1 MTSFIS
7 PLSEWLASGVD
18 PDLIALNI
26 QTLSG
31 DTPYQYLLYEINA
44 ASGRVHP
51 DAQWR
56 WARKH
61 YSHIEHGGWWCNG
74 LDPLNNW
81 QPMYWGCFKP
91 HQPRNTFDPKGKIK
105 PVKYEHPPK
114 TPTRAFFL
122 QVPDHIWAKVAARYG
137 VPIDPEDLGDGER
150 GSKGEGEQGRRGA
163 RERGRRGD
171 GERKDENLSS
181 ASSPCSPSATPTS
194 SPNQPQFWQWVWD
207 NNIPV
212 IIVEGAKKA
221 GCLLTL
227 GYAAIALPGVTGGV
241 RTKTPQ
247 GEKCDPYLIPELQHF
262 ATEERSIYICFDRD
276 SKRQTVQNVNRE
288 IGKLGRL
295 FTAAKCPVK
304 VINLPGPEKGVDDF
318 VVSKGSDAFSALK
331 NEAQGFQFWLDR
343 ESWLLTY
350 PASLKLNSRYLG
362 KLPYPESGLA
372 CIKAPKGTG
381 KTQALTN
388 LVSQSLST
396 GDRRVLIITHRIQ
409 LGRAICASLGI
420 NYIDETRDSAE
431 GKLFGY
437 GLCIDSLHPLSQA
450 KFNPED
456 WFGAIVIIDECEQV
470 IWHALNSSTCR
481 ENRVAILQTLQE
493 LIHNVLTSGGLVV
506 AQDADLSDYS
516 IDYLIAIAGIPIS
529 PWVVINEW
537 QPKRGRDVT
546 FFATSNPASL
556 YVQMEQILS
565 QQVTCCD
572 IESRA
577 ECCPISLN
585 CAEFGGK
592 NPAECSSESPVKCC
606 PVIRGEYG
614 LKSRAKF
621 CPITCAEYGFNTRAK
636 CSPITCTKYGSK
648 SPTEY
653 CQKTSEQYPVKCA
666 KYDSE
671 ICAKYCQ
678 KTSEQYPVKCA
689 KYDSEICAKYGQK
702 TSGECP
708 VKPAKCDCKS
718 HPEYDQITSGEC
730 PIVKGAECD
739 CKSHPECDCKSHPE
753 YYQKTSGECPI
764 VKFTECDSQCFAKY
778 VSENPSEYD
787 CKNPAKCDC
796 ETTAQCSP
804 INFTECNFKK
814 PTESHPIERYRPRI
828 MVVEDSQKVTGN
840 WSCRNLETQLQKRF
854 PHQRILRID
863 SESVS
868 DPNHPAYGCIDQ
880 LNTLIQNYDIII
892 ASPTIGTGVSIDLRH
907 HFTAVFGIFK
917 GAIAVNDALQALARV
932 RDETVPWFVW
942 TAPFGVGKIGN
953 GSSSYQAILKSQK
966 KVITTNLKLLQGV
979 DFDINEAYDP
989 IHLRTWAKMGARI
1002 NAGMWNYREAI
1013 WEALKA
1019 EGHSVSLC
1027 RENQLQQELK
1037 VLLLRQLA
1045 ANNAQ
1050 NWDLL
1055 EELESQDRKLKS
1067 ELDSRETVAACIRA
1081 EATSIKEENKLLEA
1095 QAVNSASDIT
1105 FSKYLELKDKRAKTR
1120 DELNQQRKYQL
1131 QETYGVPITPELK
1144 LKDDA
1149 GWLPQIRLHYYLIY
1163 DPELV
1168 RFRDKNH
1175 LAGHLERGQGKVC
1188 PQDLRLL
1195 TASVEALKAL
1205 GIKSLFNVNRE
1216 YRGTDADVIAFA
1228 EQVKQCSVD
1237 IKDFLGISVSP
1248 QMTPMEVVQYI
1259 LRGKLGFTLRR
1270 VRQERS
1276 EERDAK
1282 GRPKRIRVYQF
1293 EFPQDGREAIFEV
1306 WQQRDKEAVSA
1317 EGARECLEGVSS
1329 GTGSDN
1335 SIEMSG
1341 GVPPLGL
1348 SQQINEVGTAGTGSD
1363 NNIEISEVVPPL
1375 GFPQQNN
1382 EVGTVGTGS
1391 DNNIGMS
1398 EGVFSQDLPQQN
1410 NEVGTA
1416 GTGSDNNIEISEGVS
1431 PLDEE
1436 WAHTTQV
1443 FGVEAAPGET
1453 LTTEEMG
1460 VAASYQAI
1468 EPETHAIPTYEV
1480 KVPQIAPSELKVGSV
1495 VRFCGEVQ
1503 KYVVRAV
1510 SGAQVMVKSLFSGQF
1525 VNTYAHRLE
1534 LAEGGTG

>member
-1 MTSFIS
+1 MTSPIS

-18 PDLIALNI
+18 PDLIALNV

-122 QVPDHIWAKVAARYG
+122 QVPGHIWAKVAARYG
-137 VPIDPEDLGDGER
+137 VPIDPEDLERGSGGEGERGRGGEGER
-150 GSKGEGEQGRRGA
+150 GSGGEGELLSRR
-163 RERGRRGD
+163 E

-181 ASSPCSPSATPTS
+181 APSPCSPSATPTS

-247 GEKCDPYLIPELQHF
+247 GEKCNPYLIPELQHF

-331 NEAQGFQFWLDR
+331 NEAQGFQFWLAR

-388 LVSQSLST
+388 LVSQSLDT

-529 PWVVINEW
+529 PWAVVNEW

-565 QQVTCCD
+565 QEITCCD
-572 IESRA
+572 LESRAECCLISRAECGSIKPAECYPESRAECYPESRAECGSIKPAECYPESRA
-577 ECCPISLN
+577 ECCPIS
-585 CAEFGGK
+585 CAKYSFKSNAEYCPKNPGECYPE
-592 NPAECSSESPVKCC
+592 NPAEGDFKSCVESCLKKPAKYSENPAESDFKSCVESC
-606 PVIRGEYG
+606 
-614 LKSRAKF
+614 LKSRAGYPENRTK
-621 CPITCAEYGFNTRAK
+621 CSYKSCIESCQNCADSESRTQSDPISDAKCDYQSRAK
-636 CSPITCTKYGSK
+636 CCPIN
-648 SPTEY
+648 PTEY
-653 CQKTSEQYPVKCA
+653 CS
-666 KYDSE
+666 
-671 ICAKYCQ
+671 IN
-678 KTSEQYPVKCA
+678 
-689 KYDSEICAKYGQK
+689 
-702 TSGECP
+702 
-708 VKPAKCDCKS
+708 
-718 HPEYDQITSGEC
+718 H
-730 PIVKGAECD
+730 
-739 CKSHPECDCKSHPE
+739 
-753 YYQKTSGECPI
+753 
-764 VKFTECDSQCFAKY
+764 TECH
-778 VSENPSEYD
+778 
-787 CKNPAKCDC
+787 
-796 ETTAQCSP
+796 T
-804 INFTECNFKK
+804 IN
-814 PTESHPIERYRPRI
+814 RYRPRI

-868 DPNHPAYGCIDQ
+868 EPNHPAYGCINQ

-966 KVITTNLKLLQGV
+966 KVITANLKLLQGV
-979 DFDINEAYDP
+979 DFDIDEAYDP

-1027 RENQLQQELK
+1027 RENQLQEELK

-1095 QAVNSASDIT
+1095 QAVNNASDIT
-1105 FSKYLELKDKRAKTR
+1105 LSKYLELKDKRAKTR

-1228 EQVKQCSVD
+1228 ERVKQCSVD

-1276 EERDAK
+1276 EERDAL

-1293 EFPQDGREAIFEV
+1293 EFPQDGRETIFEV
-1306 WQQRDKEAVSA
+1306 WQQRDKEAVSLA
-1317 EGARECLEGVSS
+1317 EGATQCLEGVSS
-1329 GTGSDN
+1329 GTGLDN

-1341 GVPPLGL
+1341 GVFSQDLP
-1348 SQQINEVGTAGTGSD
+1348 QQINEMGTVGTGLD
-1363 NNIEISEVVPPL
+1363 NNIGISEVVPPL
-1375 GFPQQNN
+1375 GLSQQNN
-1382 EVGTVGTGS
+1382 EVGTV
-1391 DNNIGMS
+1391 
-1398 EGVFSQDLPQQN
+1398 
-1410 NEVGTA
+1410 

-1443 FGVEAAPGET
+1443 FGVEAAPAET
-1453 LTTEEMG
+1453 LTTEGMG

-1468 EPETHAIPTYEV
+1468 EPENHAIPTYEV

-1495 VRFCGEVQ
+1495 VRFCGEVH

-1534 LAEGGTG
+1534 LAEEGTG

>member
-1 MTSFIS
+1 MTSPIS

-18 PDLIALNI
+18 PDLIALNV
-26 QTLSG
+26 QTLLG
-31 DTPYQYLLYEINA
+31 DTPYPYLLYEINA

-61 YSHIEHGGWWCNG
+61 YSHIEHGGWWCSG

-114 TPTRAFFL
+114 TPTRVFFL
-122 QVPDHIWAKVAARYG
+122 QVPDHIWAKVAERYG
-137 VPIDPEDLGDGER
+137 VPIDSSDRQLG
-150 GSKGEGEQGRRGA
+150 
-163 RERGRRGD
+163 
-171 GERKDENLSS
+171 
-181 ASSPCSPSATPTS
+181 
-194 SPNQPQFWQWVWD
+194 FWQWVWD

-241 RTKTPQ
+241 RTKTSQ

-262 ATEERSIYICFDRD
+262 ATEAREIYICFDRD

-295 FTAAKCPVK
+295 FTAAKCSVK

-388 LVSQSLST
+388 LVSQALNT

-506 AQDADLSDYS
+506 TQDADLSDYS

-565 QQVTCCD
+565 QEITCCD
-572 IESRA
+572 LESRA
-577 ECCPISLN
+577 ECCPISRAECGSIKPAECYPESRAECCPIS
-585 CAEFGGK
+585 CAKYGFKSHAEYCLKNPGECYPE
-592 NPAECSSESPVKCC
+592 NPAEGDSKSCVEYC
-606 PVIRGEYG
+606 PKKPAKYPGNTAEHDFKSCVEYC
-614 LKSRAKF
+614 LKSRAEYPENRTQCTSKSCIKSCQNCADSESRAKS
-621 CPITCAEYGFNTRAK
+621 CPISDAKCDYQSRAK
-636 CSPITCTKYGSK
+636 CCPID
-648 SPTEY
+648 PTE
-653 CQKTSEQYPVKCA
+653 CCS
-666 KYDSE
+666 
-671 ICAKYCQ
+671 IN
-678 KTSEQYPVKCA
+678 
-689 KYDSEICAKYGQK
+689 
-702 TSGECP
+702 
-708 VKPAKCDCKS
+708 
-718 HPEYDQITSGEC
+718 H
-730 PIVKGAECD
+730 
-739 CKSHPECDCKSHPE
+739 
-753 YYQKTSGECPI
+753 
-764 VKFTECDSQCFAKY
+764 TEC
-778 VSENPSEYD
+778 
-787 CKNPAKCDC
+787 
-796 ETTAQCSP
+796 
-804 INFTECNFKK
+804 
-814 PTESHPIERYRPRI
+814 HPLKRYRPRI

-953 GSSSYQAILKSQK
+953 GSPSYQAILKSQK

-979 DFDINEAYDP
+979 DFDIDEAYDP

-1002 NAGMWNYREAI
+1002 NAGMWSYREAI

-1055 EELESQDRKLKS
+1055 EELESQERKLKS

-1081 EATSIKEENKLLEA
+1081 EATSIKEENKMLEA
-1095 QAVNSASDIT
+1095 QAVNNASDIT
-1105 FSKYLELKDKRAKTR
+1105 LSKYLELKDKRAKTR

-1228 EQVKQCSVD
+1228 ERVKQCGVD

-1276 EERDAK
+1276 EERNAL

-1306 WQQRDKEAVSA
+1306 WQQRDKEAVSLA
-1317 EGARECLEGVSS
+1317 EAANQCLAEVCS

-1341 GVPPLGL
+1341 GVPPLGS

-1363 NNIEISEVVPPL
+1363 NNIEMSGGVPPL
-1375 GFPQQNN
+1375 GLPQQIN
-1382 EVGTVGTGS
+1382 EIGTAGTGS

-1398 EGVFSQDLPQQN
+1398 SGVP
-1410 NEVGTA
+1410 
-1416 GTGSDNNIEISEGVS
+1416 

-1453 LTTEEMG
+1453 LTTEGMG

-1468 EPETHAIPTYEV
+1468 EPENHAIPTYET

>member
-1 MTSFIS
+1 VNAPIS
-7 PLSEWLASGVD
+7 PLSEWLASAID
-18 PDLIALNI
+18 PDLIALNVQI
-26 QTLSG
+26 LSG
-31 DTPYQYLLYEINA
+31 DTPYPYLLYEINA

-61 YSHIEHGGWWCNG
+61 YSHIEAGGWWCSG

-91 HQPRNTFDPKGKIK
+91 SRPRNSFDPNGKIK

-114 TPTRAFFL
+114 SPTRAFFL
-122 QVPDHIWAKVAARYG
+122 QVPDRIWAKVAARYG
-137 VPIDPEDLGDGER
+137 VPIDNSDKQLG
-150 GSKGEGEQGRRGA
+150 
-163 RERGRRGD
+163 
-171 GERKDENLSS
+171 
-181 ASSPCSPSATPTS
+181 
-194 SPNQPQFWQWVWD
+194 FWQWVWD

-262 ATEERSIYICFDRD
+262 ATEGRSIYICFDRD
-276 SKRQTVQNVNRE
+276 SKRQTIQNVNRE

-350 PASLKLNSRYLG
+350 LASLKLNSRYLG

-420 NYIDETRDSAE
+420 NYIDETRDSDF

-456 WFGAIVIIDECEQV
+456 WSGAIVIIDECEQV

-481 ENRVAILQTLQE
+481 ENRVTILQTLQE
-493 LIHNVLTSGGLVV
+493 LIHNVLTTGGLVV

-516 IDYLIAIAGIPIS
+516 IDYLIALAGIPIS

-565 QQVTCCD
+565 QEVTSCD

-577 ECCPISLN
+577 ECCPI
-585 CAEFGGK
+585 E
-592 NPAECSSESPVKCC
+592 P
-606 PVIRGEYG
+606 
-614 LKSRAKF
+614 
-621 CPITCAEYGFNTRAK
+621 
-636 CSPITCTKYGSK
+636 
-648 SPTEY
+648 
-653 CQKTSEQYPVKCA
+653 
-666 KYDSE
+666 
-671 ICAKYCQ
+671 
-678 KTSEQYPVKCA
+678 
-689 KYDSEICAKYGQK
+689 
-702 TSGECP
+702 
-708 VKPAKCDCKS
+708 
-718 HPEYDQITSGEC
+718 
-730 PIVKGAECD
+730 
-739 CKSHPECDCKSHPE
+739 
-753 YYQKTSGECPI
+753 
-764 VKFTECDSQCFAKY
+764 
-778 VSENPSEYD
+778 
-787 CKNPAKCDC
+787 
-796 ETTAQCSP
+796 
-804 INFTECNFKK
+804 
-814 PTESHPIERYRPRI
+814 YRPRI
-828 MVVEDSQKVTGN
+828 MVVEDSQKVTGK
-840 WSCRNLETQLQKRF
+840 WSCRNLETQLQRRF
-854 PHQRILRID
+854 PNYRILRID
-863 SESVS
+863 SESVAE
-868 DPNHPAYGCIDQ
+868 PNHPAYGCIEQ
-880 LNTLIQNYDIII
+880 LNAQIQNYDIII
-892 ASPTIGTGVSIDLRH
+892 ASPTIGTGVSINIRGY
-907 HFTAVFGIFK
+907 FTAVFGIFK
-917 GAIAVNDALQALARV
+917 GAVAVNDALQALARV
-932 RDETVPWFVW
+932 RDENVPWFVW
-942 TAPFGVGKIGN
+942 TQQFGFGKIGN
-953 GSSSYQAILKSQK
+953 GSASYRAIIKSQQ
-966 KVITTNLKLLQGV
+966 KVIKTNLKLLQGV
-979 DFDINEAYDP
+979 DFDIDEAYDP
-989 IHLRTWAKMGARI
+989 IHLRTWALMAARI

-1013 WEALKA
+1013 WEGLKA
-1019 EGHSVSLC
+1019 EGHRITLC
-1027 RENQLQQELK
+1027 RETQLHREIK
-1037 VLLLRQLA
+1037 VLQMQQLA
-1045 ANNAQ
+1045 AQ
-1050 NWDLL
+1050 N
-1055 EELESQDRKLKS
+1055 SQDRALLEQLTEQAQELEE
-1067 ELDSRETVAACIRA
+1067 ELDNLETVANCLSDEAKIIR
-1081 EATSIKEENKLLEA
+1081 EENKVAEA
-1095 QAVNSASDIT
+1095 SAVANAENIT
-1105 FSKYLELKDKRAKTR
+1105 RSEYLKLKDKRSKTKA
-1120 DELNQQRKYQL
+1120 ELDKQRKYQL
-1131 QETYGVPITPELK
+1131 WDTYGVPVEPELK
-1144 LKDDA
+1144 LRDDD
-1149 GWLPQIRLHYYLIY
+1149 GWLPKISLHYYLTY
-1163 DPELV
+1163 DPEFV
-1168 RFRDKNH
+1168 RLRDKNH
-1175 LAGHLERGQGKVC
+1175 LAGHQERGKGKVC

-1195 TASVEALKAL
+1195 TARVEALKKL
-1205 GIKSLFNVNRE
+1205 GVMEFLNSDKEF
-1216 YRGTDADVIAFA
+1216 RGIDAQVIAFA
-1228 EQVKQCSVD
+1228 ERVKLCSVD
-1237 IKDFLGISVSP
+1237 VKDFLGISVNP
-1248 QMTPMEVVQYI
+1248 KAKPMEVVQYI

-1306 WQQRDKEAVSA
+1306 WQQRDKEAGSA
-1317 EGARECLEGVSS
+1317 EGATQFLGGVSS

-1335 SIEMSG
+1335 SMGISE
-1341 GVPPLGL
+1341 GVFSQDLP
-1348 SQQINEVGTAGTGSD
+1348 QQINEVGTAGTGSD
-1363 NNIEISEVVPPL
+1363 NNIGISEGVPPL
-1375 GFPQQNN
+1375 GLSQQNN

-1391 DNNIGMS
+1391 DNNI
-1398 EGVFSQDLPQQN
+1398 
-1410 NEVGTA
+1410 
-1416 GTGSDNNIEISEGVS
+1416 EISEGVP
-1431 PLDEE
+1431 PLGEE
-1436 WAHTTQV
+1436 LPHATQV
-1443 FGVEAAPGET
+1443 FGVEAEPAET
-1453 LTTEEMG
+1453 LTTEGMG
-1460 VAASYQAI
+1460 VAASYEAI
-1468 EPETHAIPTYEV
+1468 EPENHVIPTYET

>member
-1 MTSFIS
+1 MTSPIS
-7 PLSEWLASGVD
+7 PLSEWLASAID
-18 PDLIALNI
+18 PELIALNV
-26 QTLSG
+26 QTLEG
-31 DTPYQYLLYEINA
+31 DTPYPYLLSEITA

-61 YSHIEHGGWWCNG
+61 YSHIEHGGWWCSG
-74 LDPLNNW
+74 IDPLNNW

-137 VPIDPEDLGDGER
+137 VPIDPEDLEGGAGERGRGGDGER
-150 GSKGEGEQGRRGA
+150 GRW
-163 RERGRRGD
+163 GD
-171 GERKDENLSS
+171 GTGKTKISPLLPRSS
-181 ASSPCSPSATPTS
+181 APSPCCPSAPSPCCPSAPGPPCSPSPS
-194 SPNQPQFWQWVWD
+194 LPNQPQFWQWVWD

-212 IIVEGAKKA
+212 IIVEGVKKA

-262 ATEERSIYICFDRD
+262 ATEEREIYICFDRD
-276 SKRQTVQNVNRE
+276 SKRQTIQNVNRE

-295 FTAAKCPVK
+295 FAAAKCPVK

-388 LVSQSLST
+388 LVSQSLDT

-529 PWVVINEW
+529 PWVVVNEW

-565 QQVTCCD
+565 QEVTCCD
-572 IESRA
+572 LESHA

-585 CAEFGGK
+585 CAEC
-592 NPAECSSESPVKCC
+592 ECK
-606 PVIRGEYG
+606 
-614 LKSRAKF
+614 
-621 CPITCAEYGFNTRAK
+621 
-636 CSPITCTKYGSK
+636 
-648 SPTEY
+648 
-653 CQKTSEQYPVKCA
+653 
-666 KYDSE
+666 
-671 ICAKYCQ
+671 
-678 KTSEQYPVKCA
+678 
-689 KYDSEICAKYGQK
+689 
-702 TSGECP
+702 
-708 VKPAKCDCKS
+708 KPAKC
-718 HPEYDQITSGEC
+718 
-730 PIVKGAECD
+730 
-739 CKSHPECDCKSHPE
+739 
-753 YYQKTSGECPI
+753 
-764 VKFTECDSQCFAKY
+764 
-778 VSENPSEYD
+778 VSENPNECE
-787 CKNPAKCDC
+787 CKKPAKCGC
-796 ETTAQCSP
+796 ETTAKCSH
-804 INFTECNFKK
+804 INFAEDSSVNTTEC
-814 PTESHPIERYRPRI
+814 PPIERYRPRI
-828 MVVEDSQKVTGN
+828 MVVEDSQKVTGK

-880 LNTLIQNYDIII
+880 LNALIQNYDIII
-892 ASPTIGTGVSIDLRH
+892 ASPTIGTGVSIDIRGY
-907 HFTAVFGIFK
+907 FTAVFGIFQ
-917 GAIAVNDALQALARV
+917 GAVAVNDALQALARV
-932 RDETVPWFVW
+932 RDENVPWFVW
-942 TAPFGVGKIGN
+942 TKQFGLGKIGN
-953 GSSSYQAILKSQK
+953 GSASYRAIIKSQQ
-966 KVITTNLKLLQGV
+966 KVIKTNIKLLHGV
-979 DFDINEAYDP
+979 DFDIDIAHDP
-989 IHLRTWAKMGARI
+989 VHLRTWALMAARI

-1013 WEALKA
+1013 WEGLKS
-1019 EGHSVSLC
+1019 EGHRVTLC
-1027 RENQLQQELK
+1027 RENQLQREIK
-1037 VLLLRQLA
+1037 VLQIQQLA
-1045 ANNAQ
+1045 ANNCQ
-1050 NWDLL
+1050 DWDLL
-1055 EELESQDRKLKS
+1055 EQLTEQAQELEE
-1067 ELDSRETVAACIRA
+1067 ELDNLETVANYLSDEAKIIR
-1081 EATSIKEENKLLEA
+1081 EENKVAEA
-1095 QAVNSASDIT
+1095 SGVTNAENIT
-1105 FSKYLELKDKRAKTR
+1105 LSEYLKLKDKRAKTKA
-1120 DELNQQRKYQL
+1120 ELEQQRKYQL
-1131 QETYGVPITPELK
+1131 WDTYGVPITPELK
-1144 LKDDA
+1144 LKDDD
-1149 GWLPQIRLHYYLIY
+1149 GWLPKISLHYYLSY
-1163 DPELV
+1163 DPEFV
-1168 RFRDKNH
+1168 RLRDKNH
-1175 LAGHLERGQGKVC
+1175 LAGHQERGKGKVC

-1195 TASVEALKAL
+1195 TARVEALKKL
-1205 GIKSLFNVNRE
+1205 GVMEFLNPDEEF
-1216 YRGTDADVIAFA
+1216 RGTDALVIAFA
-1228 EQVKQCSVD
+1228 ERVKLCSVD
-1237 IKDFLGISVSP
+1237 VKDFLGISVNP
-1248 QMTPMEVVQYI
+1248 KAKPMEVVQYI
-1259 LRGKLGFTLRR
+1259 LRCKLGFTLRR

-1317 EGARECLEGVSS
+1317 EGATQCLGGVSS

-1335 SIEMSG
+1335 
-1341 GVPPLGL
+1341 
-1348 SQQINEVGTAGTGSD
+1348 
-1363 NNIEISEVVPPL
+1363 
-1375 GFPQQNN
+1375 
-1382 EVGTVGTGS
+1382 
-1391 DNNIGMS
+1391 NIG
-1398 EGVFSQDLPQQN
+1398 
-1410 NEVGTA
+1410 
-1416 GTGSDNNIEISEGVS
+1416 ISEGVS

-1436 WAHTTQV
+1436 WVHTTQV
-1443 FGVEAAPGET
+1443 FGVEAAPAEA
-1453 LTTEEMG
+1453 LTTEGMG

-1468 EPETHAIPTYEV
+1468 EPENHAIPTYEA

-1495 VRFCGEVQ
+1495 VRFCGEVH

-1510 SGAQVMVKSLFSGQF
+1510 AGAQVMVKSLFSGQF

>member
-1 MTSFIS
+1 MTSPIS

-18 PDLIALNI
+18 PDLIALNV

-31 DTPYQYLLYEINA
+31 DTPYTYLLYEINA

-61 YSHIEHGGWWCNG
+61 YSHIEAGGWWCNG

-91 HQPRNTFDPKGKIK
+91 HQPRNAFDPKGKIK

-114 TPTRAFFL
+114 TATRAFFL
-122 QVPDHIWAKVAARYG
+122 QVPDHIWAKVAERYG
-137 VPIDPEDLGDGER
+137 VPIDSSDRQLG
-150 GSKGEGEQGRRGA
+150 
-163 RERGRRGD
+163 
-171 GERKDENLSS
+171 
-181 ASSPCSPSATPTS
+181 
-194 SPNQPQFWQWVWD
+194 FWQWVWD

-262 ATEERSIYICFDRD
+262 ATEEREIYICFDRD
-276 SKRQTVQNVNRE
+276 SKRQTIQNVNRE

-318 VVSKGSDAFSALK
+318 VVSKGSDAFNALK
-331 NEAQGFQFWLDR
+331 NEAQGFQFWLAR

-350 PASLKLNSRYLG
+350 PASLRLNSRYLG

-388 LVSQSLST
+388 LVSQSLDT

-420 NYIDETRDSAE
+420 NYIDETRDSDF

-450 KFNPED
+450 NFNPED
-456 WFGAIVIIDECEQV
+456 WENAIVIIDECEQV

-481 ENRVAILQTLQE
+481 DRRVAILQTLQE

-565 QQVTCCD
+565 QEVTSCD

-592 NPAECSSESPVKCC
+592 NPAECSSESHVKCS

-614 LKSRAKF
+614 LKSRANF

-653 CQKTSEQYPVKCA
+653 CQKTSDKYPVKCA
-666 KYDSE
+666 KYDRD

-678 KTSEQYPVKCA
+678 KTSDKYPVKRTDCDC
-689 KYDSEICAKYGQK
+689 KICAKYYQK
-702 TSGECP
+702 TSGQCP
-708 VKPAKCDCKS
+708 VKPAQCDCKS
-718 HPEYDQITSGEC
+718 HSEYYQKTSGEC
-730 PIVKGAECD
+730 PIVKFT
-739 CKSHPECDCKSHPE
+739 ECDCKSHPE

-764 VKFTECDSQCFAKY
+764 VKFTECDSKCFAKY

-796 ETTAQCSP
+796 ETTAKCSP
-804 INFTECNFKK
+804 INFTEGNSKK

-942 TAPFGVGKIGN
+942 TAPFGVGKLGN

-979 DFDINEAYDP
+979 DFDIDEAYDP

-1055 EELESQDRKLKS
+1055 EELESQYRKLKS

-1081 EATSIKEENKLLEA
+1081 EATSIKEENKMLEA
-1095 QAVNSASDIT
+1095 QAVNNASDIT
-1105 FSKYLELKDKRAKTR
+1105 LSKYLELKDKRAKTR

-1237 IKDFLGISVSP
+1237 IKDFLGISIHP
-1248 QMTPMEVVQYI
+1248 DAKPMEVVQYI

-1282 GRPKRIRVYQF
+1282 GRQKRIRVYQF

-1335 SIEMSG
+1335 NMGISE
-1341 GVPPLGL
+1341 GVFSQDFP
-1348 SQQINEVGTAGTGSD
+1348 QQINEVGTAGTGSD
-1363 NNIEISEVVPPL
+1363 NDIGISKGVPPL
-1375 GFPQQNN
+1375 GFPQQIN
-1382 EVGTVGTGS
+1382 EVGNEMKTV
-1391 DNNIGMS
+1391 
-1398 EGVFSQDLPQQN
+1398 
-1410 NEVGTA
+1410 
-1416 GTGSDNNIEISEGVS
+1416 GTGSDNNIEISEGVP

-1436 WAHTTQV
+1436 WAHATQV
-1443 FGVEAAPGET
+1443 FGVEAAPAET
-1453 LTTEEMG
+1453 LTTEGMG

-1468 EPETHAIPTYEV
+1468 EPENHVIPTYEV

-1534 LAEGGTG
+1534 LAEEGTG

>member
-1 MTSFIS
+1 VNAPIS
-7 PLSEWLASGVD
+7 PLSEWLESGVD
-18 PDLIALNI
+18 PDLIALNV

-44 ASGRVHP
+44 ASCRVHP

-56 WARKH
+56 WARKL

-74 LDPLNNW
+74 IDPLNNW

-91 HQPRNTFDPKGKIK
+91 HQPRNAFDPKGKIK
-105 PVKYEHPPK
+105 PIKYEHPPK

-137 VPIDPEDLGDGER
+137 VPIDPEDLGDGET
-150 GSKGEGEQGRRGA
+150 
-163 RERGRRGD
+163 GRRGD
-171 GERKDENLSS
+171 GEREDENLSS
-181 ASSPCSPSATPTS
+181 APSPCSPSATPTS
-194 SPNQPQFWQWVWD
+194 SLNQPQFWQWVWD

-247 GEKCDPYLIPELQHF
+247 GEKCDPYLIPELQQF

-276 SKRQTVQNVNRE
+276 SKRQTIQNVNRE

-295 FTAAKCPVK
+295 FSAAHCPVQ

-331 NEAQGFQFWLDR
+331 NEAQGFQFWLAR

-388 LVSQSLST
+388 LVSQSLDT

-481 ENRVAILQTLQE
+481 DHRVAILQTLQE

-565 QQVTCCD
+565 QEITCCD
-572 IESRA
+572 LESRA
-577 ECCPISLN
+577 ECCPISRAECGSIKPAECYPESRAECCPIS
-585 CAEFGGK
+585 CAKYGFKSHAEYCLKNPGECYPE
-592 NPAECSSESPVKCC
+592 NPAEGDSKSCVEYC
-606 PVIRGEYG
+606 PKKPAKYPGNTAEHDFKSCVEYC
-614 LKSRAKF
+614 LKSRAEYPENRTQCTSKSCIKSCQNCADSESRAKS
-621 CPITCAEYGFNTRAK
+621 CPISDAKCDYQSRAK
-636 CSPITCTKYGSK
+636 CCPID
-648 SPTEY
+648 PTE
-653 CQKTSEQYPVKCA
+653 CCS
-666 KYDSE
+666 
-671 ICAKYCQ
+671 IN
-678 KTSEQYPVKCA
+678 
-689 KYDSEICAKYGQK
+689 
-702 TSGECP
+702 
-708 VKPAKCDCKS
+708 
-718 HPEYDQITSGEC
+718 H
-730 PIVKGAECD
+730 
-739 CKSHPECDCKSHPE
+739 
-753 YYQKTSGECPI
+753 
-764 VKFTECDSQCFAKY
+764 TEC
-778 VSENPSEYD
+778 
-787 CKNPAKCDC
+787 
-796 ETTAQCSP
+796 
-804 INFTECNFKK
+804 
-814 PTESHPIERYRPRI
+814 HPLKRYRPRI

-953 GSSSYQAILKSQK
+953 GSPSYQAILKSQK

-979 DFDINEAYDP
+979 DFDIDEAYDP

-1002 NAGMWNYREAI
+1002 NAGMWSYREAI

-1055 EELESQDRKLKS
+1055 EELESQERKLKS

-1081 EATSIKEENKLLEA
+1081 EATSIKEENKMLEA
-1095 QAVNSASDIT
+1095 QAVNNASDIT
-1105 FSKYLELKDKRAKTR
+1105 LSKYLELKDKRAKTR

-1228 EQVKQCSVD
+1228 ERVKQCGVD

-1276 EERDAK
+1276 EERNAL

-1306 WQQRDKEAVSA
+1306 WQQRDKEAVSLA
-1317 EGARECLEGVSS
+1317 EAANQCLAEVCS

-1341 GVPPLGL
+1341 GVPPLGS

-1363 NNIEISEVVPPL
+1363 NNIEMSGGVPPL
-1375 GFPQQNN
+1375 GLPQQIN
-1382 EVGTVGTGS
+1382 EIGTAGTGS

-1398 EGVFSQDLPQQN
+1398 SGVP
-1410 NEVGTA
+1410 
-1416 GTGSDNNIEISEGVS
+1416 

-1453 LTTEEMG
+1453 LTTEGMG

-1468 EPETHAIPTYEV
+1468 EPENHAIPTYET

>member
-1 MTSFIS
+1 MTSPIS
-7 PLSEWLASGVD
+7 PLCEWLASGVD
-18 PDLIALNI
+18 PDLFALNV
-26 QTLSG
+26 QTLSD

-74 LDPLNNW
+74 IDPLNNW

-91 HQPRNTFDPKGKIK
+91 YQPRNAFDPKGKIK

-114 TPTRAFFL
+114 SPTRAFFL

-137 VPIDPEDLGDGER
+137 VPIDPEDLGDGET
-150 GSKGEGEQGRRGA
+150 
-163 RERGRRGD
+163 GRRGD
-171 GERKDENLSS
+171 GEREDENLSS
-181 ASSPCSPSATPTS
+181 APSPCSPSATPTS

-262 ATEERSIYICFDRD
+262 ATEEREIYICFDRD
-276 SKRQTVQNVNRE
+276 SKRQTIQNVNRE

-295 FTAAKCPVK
+295 FTAAHCPVK

-318 VVSKGSDAFSALK
+318 VVSKGEDAFSALK

-388 LVSQSLST
+388 LVSQSLDT

-529 PWVVINEW
+529 PWVVVNEW
-537 QPKRGRDVT
+537 RPKRGRDVT

-565 QQVTCCD
+565 QEVTCCD
-572 IESRA
+572 LESHA

-585 CAEFGGK
+585 CAEC
-592 NPAECSSESPVKCC
+592 ECK
-606 PVIRGEYG
+606 
-614 LKSRAKF
+614 
-621 CPITCAEYGFNTRAK
+621 
-636 CSPITCTKYGSK
+636 
-648 SPTEY
+648 
-653 CQKTSEQYPVKCA
+653 
-666 KYDSE
+666 
-671 ICAKYCQ
+671 
-678 KTSEQYPVKCA
+678 
-689 KYDSEICAKYGQK
+689 
-702 TSGECP
+702 
-708 VKPAKCDCKS
+708 KPAKC
-718 HPEYDQITSGEC
+718 
-730 PIVKGAECD
+730 
-739 CKSHPECDCKSHPE
+739 
-753 YYQKTSGECPI
+753 
-764 VKFTECDSQCFAKY
+764 
-778 VSENPSEYD
+778 VSENPSECE
-787 CKNPAKCDC
+787 CKKPAKCGC
-796 ETTAQCSP
+796 ETTAKCSH
-804 INFTECNFKK
+804 INFAEDSSVNTTEC
-814 PTESHPIERYRPRI
+814 PPIERYRPRI
-828 MVVEDSQKVTGN
+828 MVVEDSQKVTGK

-880 LNTLIQNYDIII
+880 LNALIQNYDIII
-892 ASPTIGTGVSIDLRH
+892 ASPTIGTGVSIDIRGY
-907 HFTAVFGIFK
+907 FTAVFGIFQ
-917 GAIAVNDALQALARV
+917 GAVAVNDALQALARV
-932 RDETVPWFVW
+932 RDENVPWFVW
-942 TAPFGVGKIGN
+942 TKQFGLGKIGN
-953 GSSSYQAILKSQK
+953 GSASYRAIIKSQQ
-966 KVITTNLKLLQGV
+966 KVIKTNIKLLHGV
-979 DFDINEAYDP
+979 DFDIDIAHDP
-989 IHLRTWAKMGARI
+989 VHLRTWALMAARI

-1013 WEALKA
+1013 WEGLKS
-1019 EGHSVSLC
+1019 EGHQVMLC
-1027 RENQLQQELK
+1027 RENQLQREIQ
-1037 VLLLRQLA
+1037 VLQNQQLA
-1045 ANNAQ
+1045 ANNCQ

-1055 EELESQDRKLKS
+1055 EQLTEQAQELEE
-1067 ELDSRETVAACIRA
+1067 ELENLETVANYLSDEAKVIR
-1081 EATSIKEENKLLEA
+1081 EENKVAEA
-1095 QAVNSASDIT
+1095 SGVTNAENIT
-1105 FSKYLELKDKRAKTR
+1105 LSEYLKLKDKRAKTKA
-1120 DELNQQRKYQL
+1120 ELDKQRKYQL
-1131 QETYGVPITPELK
+1131 WDTYGVPVTPELK
-1144 LKDDA
+1144 LRDDD
-1149 GWLPQIRLHYYLIY
+1149 GWLPKISLHYYLSY
-1163 DPELV
+1163 DPEFVKL
-1168 RFRDKNH
+1168 RDKNH
-1175 LAGHLERGQGKVC
+1175 LAGHQERGKGKVC

-1195 TASVEALKAL
+1195 TARVEALKKL
-1205 GIKSLFNVNRE
+1205 GVMEFLNPDEEF
-1216 YRGTDADVIAFA
+1216 RGTDALVIAFA
-1228 EQVKQCSVD
+1228 EKVKLCSVD
-1237 IKDFLGISVSP
+1237 VKDFLGISVNP
-1248 QMTPMEVVQYI
+1248 KAKPMEVVQYI

-1276 EERDAK
+1276 EERDAL

-1317 EGARECLEGVSS
+1317 EAATQCLRGVSS
-1329 GTGSDN
+1329 
-1335 SIEMSG
+1335 
-1341 GVPPLGL
+1341 
-1348 SQQINEVGTAGTGSD
+1348 GTGSD
-1363 NNIEISEVVPPL
+1363 NNIEISKGVSPL
-1375 GFPQQNN
+1375 DFPQQNN

-1398 EGVFSQDLPQQN
+1398 EGVFSQDFPQQN

-1453 LTTEEMG
+1453 LTTEGMG
-1460 VAASYQAI
+1460 VAASYQVI
-1468 EPETHAIPTYEV
+1468 EPENHVIPTYEA
-1480 KVPQIAPSELKVGSV
+1480 KVPQMAPSELKVGSV

-1510 SGAQVMVKSLFSGQF
+1510 AGAQVMVKSLFSGQF

-1534 LAEGGTG
+1534 LAEEGTG

>member
-1 MTSFIS
+1 MNAPIS
-7 PLSEWLASGVD
+7 PLSEWLASAID
-18 PDLIALNI
+18 PDLIALNV
-26 QTLSG
+26 QTLKG
-31 DTPYQYLLYEINA
+31 DTPYPYLLSEITA

-61 YSHIEHGGWWCNG
+61 YSHIEAGGWWCSG

-91 HQPRNTFDPKGKIK
+91 HHPRNAFDPKGKIK

-122 QVPDHIWAKVAARYG
+122 QVPDHIWAKVAERYG
-137 VPIDPEDLGDGER
+137 VPIDLEDLGEGGR
-150 GSKGEGEQGRRGA
+150 GSRGAGEQGGRGA
-163 RERGRRGD
+163 EGQHGLGAARARGR
-171 GERKDENLSS
+171 EEMEDENLPLSCTPPLPL
-181 ASSPCSPSATPTS
+181 SPAPSP
-194 SPNQPQFWQWVWD
+194 PNPLQFWEWVWL

-221 GCLLTL
+221 ACLLTM
-227 GYAAIALPGVTGGV
+227 GYPAIALPGVTGGV

-262 ATEERSIYICFDRD
+262 ATPGREIYICFDRD
-276 SKRQTVQNVNRE
+276 NKRQTVQNVNRE

-295 FTAAKCPVK
+295 FAAANCPVK

-456 WFGAIVIIDECEQV
+456 WEGAIVIIDECEQV

-529 PWVVINEW
+529 PWVVTNEW
-537 QPKRGRDVT
+537 RPKRGRDVT
-546 FFATSNPASL
+546 LFATSNPASL

-565 QQVTCCD
+565 QEVTCCD
-572 IESRA
+572 LESRA
-577 ECCPISLN
+577 ECCPLS
-585 CAEFGGK
+585 CAECGSK
-592 NPAECSSESPVKCC
+592 NPAECYPENRAECC
-606 PVIRGEYG
+606 PLSCAKYGSKSPAEYCPKNPGECYPENPAECDSKSPAEYCPKNPGECYPENPAERDSKSCVEGDSKSCVEYG
-614 LKSRAKF
+614 LKSRAE
-621 CPITCAEYGFNTRAK
+621 CD
-636 CSPITCTKYGSK
+636 SK
-648 SPTEY
+648 S
-653 CQKTSEQYPVKCA
+653 
-666 KYDSE
+666 
-671 ICAKYCQ
+671 
-678 KTSEQYPVKCA
+678 
-689 KYDSEICAKYGQK
+689 CAKYG
-702 TSGECP
+702 
-708 VKPAKCDCKS
+708 
-718 HPEYDQITSGEC
+718 
-730 PIVKGAECD
+730 
-739 CKSHPECDCKSHPE
+739 
-753 YYQKTSGECPI
+753 
-764 VKFTECDSQCFAKY
+764 
-778 VSENPSEYD
+778 SENP
-787 CKNPAKCDC
+787 AKTC
-796 ETTAQCSP
+796 P
-804 INFTECNFKK
+804 INTAKSCFLNPNEC
-814 PTESHPIERYRPRI
+814 HPIKRYRPRI
-828 MVVEDSQKVTGN
+828 MVVEDSQKVTGK

-892 ASPTIGTGVSIDLRH
+892 ASPTIGTGVSIDIRGY
-907 HFTAVFGIFK
+907 FTAVFGIFK
-917 GAIAVNDALQALARV
+917 GAVAVNDALQALARV
-932 RDETVPWFVW
+932 RDENVPWFVW
-942 TAPFGVGKIGN
+942 TQQFGFGKIGN
-953 GSSSYQAILKSQK
+953 GSASYRAIIKSQQ
-966 KVITTNLKLLQGV
+966 KVIKTNIKLLHDA
-979 DFDINEAYDP
+979 DFDIDFAHDP
-989 IHLRTWAKMGARI
+989 IHLRTWALMAARI
-1002 NAGMWNYREAI
+1002 NVGMWNYREAI
-1013 WEALKA
+1013 WEGLKA
-1019 EGHSVSLC
+1019 EGHRITLC
-1027 RENQLQQELK
+1027 RETQLHREIK
-1037 VLLLRQLA
+1037 VIQMQQLA
-1045 ANNAQ
+1045 AHNCQ
-1050 NWDLL
+1050 DWDLL
-1055 EELESQDRKLKS
+1055 EQLTKQAQELEE
-1067 ELDSRETVAACIRA
+1067 ELDNLETVANCLSDEAKVIR
-1081 EATSIKEENKLLEA
+1081 EENKVAEA
-1095 QAVNSASDIT
+1095 SGVANAENIT
-1105 FSKYLELKDKRAKTR
+1105 LSEYLKLKDKRAKTKA
-1120 DELNQQRKYQL
+1120 ELDKQRKYQL
-1131 QETYGVPITPELK
+1131 WDTYGVPITPELK
-1144 LKDDA
+1144 LRDDD
-1149 GWLPQIRLHYYLIY
+1149 GWLPKISLHYYLSY
-1163 DPELV
+1163 DPEFV
-1168 RFRDKNH
+1168 RLRDKNH
-1175 LAGHLERGQGKVC
+1175 LAGHQERGQGKVC

-1195 TASVEALKAL
+1195 TARVEALKKL
-1205 GIKSLFNVNRE
+1205 GVMEFLNPDKEF
-1216 YRGTDADVIAFA
+1216 RGTDALVIAFA
-1228 EQVKQCSVD
+1228 EKVKLCSVD
-1237 IKDFLGISVSP
+1237 VKDFLGISVNP
-1248 QMTPMEVVQYI
+1248 KAKPMEVVQYI

-1276 EERDAK
+1276 EERDAL

-1306 WQQRDKEAVSA
+1306 WQQRDQEAVSLPEA
-1317 EGARECLEGVSS
+1317 ATQCLGGVFS
-1329 GTGSDN
+1329 GTGADN
-1335 SIEMSG
+1335 SIEM
-1341 GVPPLGL
+1341 
-1348 SQQINEVGTAGTGSD
+1348 
-1363 NNIEISEVVPPL
+1363 SEVVPPL
-1375 GFPQQNN
+1375 GLPQENN

-1398 EGVFSQDLPQQN
+1398 EGVFSQDLPQEN

-1460 VAASYQAI
+1460 IVASYQAI
-1468 EPETHAIPTYEV
+1468 EPENHAIPTYEV
-1480 KVPQIAPSELKVGSV
+1480 KVPQMAPFELKVGSV

-1534 LAEGGTG
+1534 LAEEGTG

>member
-1 MTSFIS
+1 M
-7 PLSEWLASGVD
+7 AVG
-18 PDLIALNI
+18 
-26 QTLSG
+26 QKTL
-31 DTPYQYLLYEINA
+31 Q
-44 ASGRVHP
+44 
-51 DAQWR
+51 
-56 WARKH
+56 
-61 YSHIEHGGWWCNG
+61 HIEHGGWWCSG

-91 HQPRNTFDPKGKIK
+91 HQPRNAFDPKGKIK

-122 QVPDHIWAKVAARYG
+122 QVPDHIWAKVAERYG
-137 VPIDPEDLGDGER
+137 VPIDPEDLERGSRGAGER
-150 GSKGEGEQGRRGA
+150 GSRGE
-163 RERGRRGD
+163 

-181 ASSPCSPSATPTS
+181 TPSPCSPSATPTS

-227 GYAAIALPGVTGGV
+227 GYVAIALPGVIGGV

-295 FTAAKCPVK
+295 FTAANCPVK

-420 NYIDETRDSAE
+420 NYIDETRDSAF

-537 QPKRGRDVT
+537 QPKRGRNVT

-556 YVQMEQILS
+556 YVEMEQILS
-565 QQVTCCD
+565 QEVTSCD
-572 IESRA
+572 IESHA

-585 CAEFGGK
+585 CAEFGGE

-614 LKSRAKF
+614 LKSRANF

-636 CSPITCTKYGSK
+636 CSPITCTKYCSK
-648 SPTEY
+648 NPTEY
-653 CQKTSEQYPVKCA
+653 CQKTSGQYPVKCAKYDSKICAKYGQATSGQYPVKCA

-671 ICAKYCQ
+671 IC
-678 KTSEQYPVKCA
+678 T
-689 KYDSEICAKYGQK
+689 KYGKK

-708 VKPAKCDCKS
+708 VKPA
-718 HPEYDQITSGEC
+718 Q
-730 PIVKGAECD
+730 
-739 CKSHPECDCKSHPE
+739 CDCKSHPE

-764 VKFTECDSQCFAKY
+764 VKFTECDPKCFAKY

-796 ETTAQCSP
+796 ETTAKCSP
-804 INFTECNFKK
+804 INFTECNLKK

-840 WSCRNLETQLQKRF
+840 WSCRNLETQLKKRF

-868 DPNHPAYGCIDQ
+868 DPNHPTYGCIDQ

-979 DFDINEAYDP
+979 DFDIDEAYDP

-1045 ANNAQ
+1045 ANNAK

-1067 ELDSRETVAACIRA
+1067 ELDSRKTVAASIHA

-1095 QAVNSASDIT
+1095 QAVNNACDIT
-1105 FSKYLELKDKRAKTR
+1105 LSKYLELKDKRAKTR

-1175 LAGHLERGQGKVC
+1175 WAGHLERGQGKVC

-1228 EQVKQCSVD
+1228 ERVKQCSVD
-1237 IKDFLGISVSP
+1237 IKDFLGINVSP

-1293 EFPQDGREAIFEV
+1293 GFPQDGREAIFEV

-1317 EGARECLEGVSS
+1317 EGATQCLEGVSS
-1329 GTGSDN
+1329 GTGLDN

-1341 GVPPLGL
+1341 
-1348 SQQINEVGTAGTGSD
+1348 
-1363 NNIEISEVVPPL
+1363 
-1375 GFPQQNN
+1375 
-1382 EVGTVGTGS
+1382 
-1391 DNNIGMS
+1391 
-1398 EGVFSQDLPQQN
+1398 GVFSQDLPQQN

-1416 GTGSDNNIEISEGVS
+1416 GTGLDNNIGISEVVP
-1431 PLDEE
+1431 PLGEE
-1436 WAHTTQV
+1436 LPHATQV
-1443 FGVEAAPGET
+1443 FGVEAEPAET
-1453 LTTEEMG
+1453 LTTEGMG
-1460 VAASYQAI
+1460 VAASYEAI
-1468 EPETHAIPTYEV
+1468 EPENHVIPTYEA
-1480 KVPQIAPSELKVGSV
+1480 KVPQMASSELKVGSV
-1495 VRFCGEVQ
+1495 VRFCGEIQ

-1510 SGAQVMVKSLFSGQF
+1510 AGAQVMVKSLFSGQF

-1534 LAEGGTG
+1534 LAEEGTG

>member
-1 MTSFIS
+1 MNAPIS
-7 PLSEWLASGVD
+7 PLSEWLASAID
-18 PDLIALNI
+18 PDLIALNV
-26 QTLSG
+26 QTLKG
-31 DTPYQYLLYEINA
+31 DTPYPYLLSEITA

-137 VPIDPEDLGDGER
+137 VPINPEDLGEGER
-150 GSKGEGEQGRRGA
+150 GSRGAGEQ
-163 RERGRRGD
+163 E
-171 GERKDENLSS
+171 DETLPS
-181 ASSPCSPSATPTS
+181 APSPCSPAPSPCSPAPSPCSPRAPLPKS
-194 SPNQPQFWQWVWD
+194 SRAPSSLNQPQFWQWVWD

-212 IIVEGAKKA
+212 QIVEGAKKA

-262 ATEERSIYICFDRD
+262 ATEEREIYICFDRD
-276 SKRQTVQNVNRE
+276 SKRQTIQNVNRE

-295 FTAAKCPVK
+295 FTAANCPVK

-331 NEAQGFQFWLDR
+331 NEAQGFQFWLAR

-420 NYIDETRDSAE
+420 NYIDETRDSAL

-529 PWVVINEW
+529 PWVVVNEW

-565 QQVTCCD
+565 QEVTCCD
-572 IESRA
+572 LESRA
-577 ECCPISLN
+577 ECCPIS
-585 CAEFGGK
+585 CAECGYK
-592 NPAECSSESPVKCC
+592 NPAECTSESCV
-606 PVIRGEYG
+606 EYC
-614 LKSRAKF
+614 KNCTESDSK
-621 CPITCAEYGFNTRAK
+621 TSAK
-636 CSPITCTKYGSK
+636 CGSI
-648 SPTEY
+648 S
-653 CQKTSEQYPVKCA
+653 
-666 KYDSE
+666 
-671 ICAKYCQ
+671 
-678 KTSEQYPVKCA
+678 
-689 KYDSEICAKYGQK
+689 
-702 TSGECP
+702 
-708 VKPAKCDCKS
+708 
-718 HPEYDQITSGEC
+718 
-730 PIVKGAECD
+730 
-739 CKSHPECDCKSHPE
+739 
-753 YYQKTSGECPI
+753 
-764 VKFTECDSQCFAKY
+764 FTENG
-778 VSENPSEYD
+778 SE
-787 CKNPAKCDC
+787 NPAKCC
-796 ETTAQCSP
+796 PINPTEGSP
-804 INFTECNFKK
+804 INPTEC
-814 PTESHPIERYRPRI
+814 HPIERYRPRI
-828 MVVEDSQKVTGN
+828 MVVEDSQKVTGK

-854 PHQRILRID
+854 PHHRILRID

-880 LNTLIQNYDIII
+880 LNTLIQNYEIII
-892 ASPTIGTGVSIDLRH
+892 ASPTIGTGVSIDIRGY
-907 HFTAVFGIFK
+907 FTAVFGIFQ
-917 GAIAVNDALQALARV
+917 GAVAVNDALQALARV
-932 RDETVPWFVW
+932 RDENVPWFVW
-942 TAPFGVGKIGN
+942 TKQFGLGKIGN
-953 GSSSYQAILKSQK
+953 GSASYRAIIKSQQ
-966 KVITTNLKLLQGV
+966 KVIKTNIKLLHGV
-979 DFDINEAYDP
+979 DFDIDFAHDP
-989 IHLRTWAKMGARI
+989 VHLRTWALMAARI

-1013 WEALKA
+1013 LEVLKA
-1019 EGHSVSLC
+1019 EGHRITLC
-1027 RENQLQQELK
+1027 RETQLHREIKVLQLQQ
-1037 VLLLRQLA
+1037 LA
-1045 ANNAQ
+1045 AHNCQ
-1050 NWDLL
+1050 DWDLL
-1055 EELESQDRKLKS
+1055 EQLTEQAQELEE
-1067 ELDSRETVAACIRA
+1067 ELDNLESVANCLSDEAKVIR
-1081 EATSIKEENKLLEA
+1081 EENKVAEA
-1095 QAVNSASDIT
+1095 SGVANAENIT
-1105 FSKYLELKDKRAKTR
+1105 LSEYLKLKDKRAKTKA
-1120 DELNQQRKYQL
+1120 ELDKQRKYQL
-1131 QETYGVPITPELK
+1131 WDTYGVPITPELK
-1144 LKDDA
+1144 LRDDD
-1149 GWLPQIRLHYYLIY
+1149 GWLPKISLHYYLSY
-1163 DPELV
+1163 DPEFV
-1168 RFRDKNH
+1168 RLRDKNH
-1175 LAGHLERGQGKVC
+1175 LAGHQERGQGKVC
-1188 PQDLRLL
+1188 PQDLRLF
-1195 TASVEALKAL
+1195 TARVEALKKL
-1205 GIKSLFNVNRE
+1205 GVMEFLNPDKEF
-1216 YRGTDADVIAFA
+1216 RGTDALVIAFA
-1228 EQVKQCSVD
+1228 ERVKLCSVD
-1237 IKDFLGISVSP
+1237 VKDFLGIRVNP
-1248 QMTPMEVVQYI
+1248 KAKPMEVVQYI
-1259 LRGKLGFTLRR
+1259 LRCKLGFTLQR
-1270 VRQERS
+1270 VRQEKS
-1276 EERDAK
+1276 EERDAL

-1293 EFPQDGREAIFEV
+1293 EFPQDDRQTIFEV
-1306 WQQRDKEAVSA
+1306 WQQRDKEAVSLSEA
-1317 EGARECLEGVSS
+1317 ATQCLRGVSS

-1335 SIEMSG
+1335 NIEISEDVFSED
-1341 GVPPLGL
+1341 VP
-1348 SQQINEVGTAGTGSD
+1348 QQNDRVGTAGTGSD
-1363 NNIEISEVVPPL
+1363 NNIGISEGVPPL
-1375 GFPQQNN
+1375 G
-1382 EVGTVGTGS
+1382 
-1391 DNNIGMS
+1391 
-1398 EGVFSQDLPQQN
+1398 
-1410 NEVGTA
+1410 
-1416 GTGSDNNIEISEGVS
+1416 
-1431 PLDEE
+1431 EE
-1436 WAHTTQV
+1436 LGHASQV
-1443 FGVEAAPGET
+1443 FGVEAEPAET
-1453 LTTEEMG
+1453 LTTEGMG

-1495 VRFCGEVQ
+1495 VRFCGEVH

-1510 SGAQVMVKSLFSGQF
+1510 AGAQVMVKSLFSGQF

-1534 LAEGGTG
+1534 LAEEGTG

>member
-1 MTSFIS
+1 MV
-7 PLSEWLASGVD
+7 LSKSALTEWQESGVD
-18 PDLIALNI
+18 SAIFALNV

-31 DTPYQYLLYEINA
+31 DAPYAYLLYEINA

-61 YSHIEHGGWWCNG
+61 YSHIEHGGWWCSG

-91 HQPRNTFDPKGKIK
+91 YQPRNSFDPNGKTK
-105 PVKYEHPPK
+105 FVKYEHPPK

-122 QVPDHIWAKVAARYG
+122 QVPDHIWAKVAARYD
-137 VPIDPEDLGDGER
+137 VPIDNSDRQLG
-150 GSKGEGEQGRRGA
+150 
-163 RERGRRGD
+163 
-171 GERKDENLSS
+171 
-181 ASSPCSPSATPTS
+181 
-194 SPNQPQFWQWVWD
+194 FWQWVWD

-262 ATEERSIYICFDRD
+262 ATEEREIYICFDRD

-295 FTAAKCPVK
+295 FTAAHCPVK

-331 NEAQGFQFWLDR
+331 NEAQGFQFWLAR

-420 NYIDETRDSAE
+420 NYIDETRDSAF

-506 AQDADLSDYS
+506 AQDADLSDYC

-537 QPKRGRDVT
+537 QPKLGRNVT

-565 QQVTCCD
+565 QEITCCD
-572 IESRA
+572 LESRA

-592 NPAECSSESPVKCC
+592 NPAECSSESHVKCS

-653 CQKTSEQYPVKCA
+653 CQKTSGQYPVKCA

-671 ICAKYCQ
+671 ICAQ
-678 KTSEQYPVKCA
+678 
-689 KYDSEICAKYGQK
+689 YGQN

-708 VKPAKCDCKS
+708 VKPAHCDCKS
-718 HPEYDQITSGEC
+718 HPEYYQKTSGEC
-730 PIVKGAECD
+730 PIVKGA
-739 CKSHPECDCKSHPE
+739 ECDCKSHPE

-764 VKFTECDSQCFAKY
+764 VKFTECDSKCFAKY

-796 ETTAQCSP
+796 ETTAKCSP

-979 DFDINEAYDP
+979 DFDIDEAYDP

-1095 QAVNSASDIT
+1095 QAVNNASDIT
-1105 FSKYLELKDKRAKTR
+1105 LSKYLELKDKRAKTR

-1175 LAGHLERGQGKVC
+1175 LAGHREKGQGKVC

-1228 EQVKQCSVD
+1228 ERVKQCSVD

-1335 SIEMSG
+1335 
-1341 GVPPLGL
+1341 
-1348 SQQINEVGTAGTGSD
+1348 
-1363 NNIEISEVVPPL
+1363 
-1375 GFPQQNN
+1375 
-1382 EVGTVGTGS
+1382 
-1391 DNNIGMS
+1391 NIG
-1398 EGVFSQDLPQQN
+1398 
-1410 NEVGTA
+1410 
-1416 GTGSDNNIEISEGVS
+1416 ISEGVS

-1436 WAHTTQV
+1436 WVHTTQV
-1443 FGVEAAPGET
+1443 FGVEAAPAEA
-1453 LTTEEMG
+1453 LTTEGMG

-1468 EPETHAIPTYEV
+1468 EPENHVIPTYET
-1480 KVPQIAPSELKVGSV
+1480 KVPQIAPFELKVGSV

-1510 SGAQVMVKSLFSGQF
+1510 AGAQVMVKSLLSGQF

>member
-1 MTSFIS
+1 MNAPIS

-18 PDLIALNI
+18 PDLIALNV

-31 DTPYQYLLYEINA
+31 DTPYPYLLYEINA

-61 YSHIEHGGWWCNG
+61 YSHIEHGGWWCSG

-91 HQPRNTFDPKGKIK
+91 QRPRNTFDPKGKIK

-122 QVPDHIWAKVAARYG
+122 QVPDHIWAKVAARYD
-137 VPIDPEDLGDGER
+137 VPIDNSDKQLG
-150 GSKGEGEQGRRGA
+150 
-163 RERGRRGD
+163 
-171 GERKDENLSS
+171 
-181 ASSPCSPSATPTS
+181 
-194 SPNQPQFWQWVWD
+194 FWQWVWD

-212 IIVEGAKKA
+212 QIVEGAKKA

-247 GEKCDPYLIPELQHF
+247 GEKCDPYLIPELQYF
-262 ATEERSIYICFDRD
+262 ATEEREIYICFDRD
-276 SKRQTVQNVNRE
+276 SKRQTIQNVNRE

-295 FTAAKCPVK
+295 FTSAKCPVK

-331 NEAQGFQFWLDR
+331 NEAQGFQFWLAR

-388 LVSQSLST
+388 LVSQALNT

-529 PWVVINEW
+529 PWVVVNEW
-537 QPKRGRDVT
+537 RPKRGRDVT

-565 QQVTCCD
+565 QEVTCCD
-572 IESRA
+572 LESRA
-577 ECCPISLN
+577 ECCPITH
-585 CAEFGGK
+585 AECGYK
-592 NPAECSSESPVKCC
+592 NSAECSS
-606 PVIRGEYG
+606 I
-614 LKSRAKF
+614 
-621 CPITCAEYGFNTRAK
+621 NT
-636 CSPITCTKYGSK
+636 
-648 SPTEY
+648 TEY
-653 CQKTSEQYPVKCA
+653 
-666 KYDSE
+666 
-671 ICAKYCQ
+671 
-678 KTSEQYPVKCA
+678 
-689 KYDSEICAKYGQK
+689 
-702 TSGECP
+702 
-708 VKPAKCDCKS
+708 
-718 HPEYDQITSGEC
+718 
-730 PIVKGAECD
+730 
-739 CKSHPECDCKSHPE
+739 
-753 YYQKTSGECPI
+753 
-764 VKFTECDSQCFAKY
+764 
-778 VSENPSEYD
+778 
-787 CKNPAKCDC
+787 
-796 ETTAQCSP
+796 
-804 INFTECNFKK
+804 
-814 PTESHPIERYRPRI
+814 HPIERYRPRI

-892 ASPTIGTGVSIDLRH
+892 ASPTIGTGVSIDIRH

-966 KVITTNLKLLQGV
+966 KVITTNLKLLQNV
-979 DFDINEAYDP
+979 DFDIDEACDP

-1055 EELESQDRKLKS
+1055 EELESQNRKLRS

-1095 QAVNSASDIT
+1095 QAVNNASDIT
-1105 FSKYLELKDKRAKTR
+1105 LSKYLELKDKRAKTR
-1120 DELNQQRKYQL
+1120 DELKQQRKYQL

-1237 IKDFLGISVSP
+1237 IKDFLGISIHP
-1248 QMTPMEVVQYI
+1248 DAKPMEVVQYI

-1276 EERDAK
+1276 EERDAL
-1282 GRPKRIRVYQF
+1282 GRQKRIRVYQF

-1317 EGARECLEGVSS
+1317 EGARECLGEVCS

-1348 SQQINEVGTAGTGSD
+1348 SQEINEVGTAGTGSD
-1363 NNIEISEVVPPL
+1363 NDIGISKGVPPL

-1382 EVGTVGTGS
+1382 QVGTEVGTVGTGS

-1436 WAHTTQV
+1436 WTHTTQV

-1460 VAASYQAI
+1460 IVASYQAI

-1480 KVPQIAPSELKVGSV
+1480 KVPQMAPSELKVGSV